1 MKTTTFPYHRFRY
14 IYDAF
19 GTVYFW
25 LSFYNNI
32 ILSATI
38 FEHLSKPGPGVASC
52 SCLCHSNS
60 MKTNAM
66 RILDSLGMEYSVLE
80 YPISDETNEDIA
92 LYTSRMLS
100 IPSEQVYKTIIMENS
115 SREYY
120 VFCLPTGFSI
130 SLKRVRELTSSSSID
145 LLKVD
150 KLLALTGY
158 IRGGVSPI
166 GMKRKFVTFVEEL
179 ALLEDYVY
187 VSGGLRGVSL
197 KMRPADLVQACSG
210 TFASFVQ

>member
-1 MKTTTFPYHRFRY
+1 MAGIGVER
-14 IYDAF
+14 
-19 GTVYFW
+19 
-25 LSFYNNI
+25 
-32 ILSATI
+32 SA
-38 FEHLSKPGPGVASC
+38 
-52 SCLCHSNS
+52 CLWQPNS

-66 RILDSLGMEYSVLE
+66 RILDGLGIGYSVLE

-92 LYTSRMLS
+92 LYTSRVLG
-100 IPSEQVYKTIIMENS
+100 IPSEQVYKTIIMENT
-115 SREYY
+115 SREYF
-120 VFCLPTGFSI
+120 VFCLPAGFSI
-130 SLKRVRELTSSSSID
+130 SLKRVRELTGSSSID

-150 KLLALTGY
+150 KLLSLTGY

-197 KMRPADLVQACSG
+197 KMRPADLLAACSG

>member
-1 MKTTTFPYHRFRY
+1 
-14 IYDAF
+14 
-19 GTVYFW
+19 
-25 LSFYNNI
+25 
-32 ILSATI
+32 
-38 FEHLSKPGPGVASC
+38 
-52 SCLCHSNS
+52 

-66 RILDSLGMEYSVLE
+66 RILDGLGIEYSVLE

-92 LYTSRMLS
+92 LYTSRVLG

-115 SREYY
+115 SREYF
-120 VFCLPTGFSI
+120 VFCLPAGFSI
-130 SLKRVRELTSSSSID
+130 SLKRVRELTGSSSID

-150 KLLALTGY
+150 KLLSLTGY

-197 KMRPADLVQACSG
+197 KMRPADLLAACSG

>member
-1 MKTTTFPYHRFRY
+1 M
-14 IYDAF
+14 A
-19 GTVYFW
+19 
-25 LSFYNNI
+25 
-32 ILSATI
+32 
-38 FEHLSKPGPGVASC
+38 GPGVAS
-52 SCLCHSNS
+52 STSLWHPNS

-66 RILDSLGMEYSVLE
+66 RILDSLGIEYEVLE

-92 LYTSRMLS
+92 LYTSRVLG

-115 SREYY
+115 SREYF
-120 VFCLPTGFSI
+120 VFCLPAGFSI
-130 SLKRVRELTSSSSID
+130 SLKRVRELTGSSSID

-150 KLLALTGY
+150 KLLSLTGY

-179 ALLEDYVY
+179 ALLEEYVY
-187 VSGGLRGVSL
+187 VSGGLRGLSL
-197 KMRPADLVQACSG
+197 RLKPTDLLTACSG

>member
-14 IYDAF
+14 IYDVF

-25 LSFYNNI
+25 LLLYNNI

-38 FEHLSKPGPGVASC
+38 FEHLSKPGPGVEC
-52 SCLCHSNS
+52 SARLWQPNF
-60 MKTNAM
+60 MKTNAI
-66 RILDSLGMEYSVLE
+66 RILDSLGIEYEVLE

-92 LYTSRMLS
+92 LYTSRVLG

-115 SREYY
+115 DKEHF
-120 VFCLPTGFSI
+120 VFCLPAGFSI
-130 SLKRVRELTSSSSID
+130 SLKRARELTGSSSID
-145 LLKVD
+145 LMKTD

-166 GMKRKFVTFVEEL
+166 GMKRRFVTFVEEL

-187 VSGGLRGVSL
+187 ISGGVRGLSLRL
-197 KMRPADLVQACSG
+197 RPADLPQACSA

>member
-1 MKTTTFPYHRFRY
+1 MVALVF
-14 IYDAF
+14 
-19 GTVYFW
+19 
-25 LSFYNNI
+25 SF
-32 ILSATI
+32 LLWHPI
-38 FEHLSKPGPGVASC
+38 F
-52 SCLCHSNS
+52 

-66 RILDSLGMEYSVLE
+66 RILDSLGISYEILE
-80 YPISDETNEDIA
+80 YAISDETNEDIA
-92 LYTSRMLS
+92 LYTSRILG

-115 SREYY
+115 SREHF
-120 VFCLPTGFSI
+120 VFCLPAGFSI
-130 SLKRVRELTSSSSID
+130 SLKRARELTGSSSID
-145 LLKVD
+145 LMKTD
-150 KLLALTGY
+150 KLLSLTGY

-197 KMRPADLVQACSG
+197 KMRPADLLAACSG